1 MSRQERGSRR
11 RWTARGEE
19 LGRVLADLQRGAGEL
34 WRCNGGGSGKRSAR
48 CSKSSGYRRLDERAM
63 VCARTHPRG
72 CFGCGCSWPAT
83 LGLTSAPLTAR
94 EALQH
99 HYTRTGSSA
108 RTQARF
114 RTQGSRASLVG
125 YSVRLASSTISR
137 LLVVMGC
144 RARYSFPPAL
154 YCSGLCPIGCQQ
166 NTTRSKGWD
175 SAARTSRRSPASG
188 S

>member
-1 MSRQERGSRR
+1 MDSAGRR
-11 RWTARGEE
+11 
-19 LGRVLADLQRGAGEL
+19 AGE
-34 WRCNGGGSGKRSAR
+34 SSSRSAER
-48 CSKSSGYRRLDERAM
+48 CGSDFRCREARESCEDATEVVREKGPLVVPSRAVTVGSM
-63 VCARTHPRG
+63 SARWYARTHPRG

-114 RTQGSRASLVG
+114 RTQGSRASLAG
-125 YSVRLASSTISR
+125 NSVRLASSTISR